1 MENHGPWPSQCI
13 DSTNILYQT
22 IGPIVTS
29 TIQFV
34 RPTVLK
40 ADLNK
45 QFRERFEDYEP
56 PRRRRPLIG
65 AKVFDGKYTLIDP
78 TEALHDDSG
87 RVIAE
92 RDRESIRMPPSLTL
106 SKIRSLKQ
114 QALFACVKAKIE
126 VSTCALACIY
136 FERICLDCRVD
147 KSNRRLSFAACLL
160 IAAKINEANSM
171 LAISD
176 GDEENKSDGLLPL
189 VMKVKQN
196 KKGVRVRSKL
206 CSFSQHMIKHPTCS
220 PFRYLRV
227 CWCFLRRSGPLRS
240 SNSML
245 LVCRCVL
252 G

>member
-1 MENHGPWPSQCI
+1 MGH
-13 DSTNILYQT
+13 QT

-65 AKVFDGKYTLIDP
+65 AKVIDGKYTLLGG
-78 TEALHDDSG
+78 LHDESG
-87 RVIAE
+87 LVIAE

-114 QALFACVKAKIE
+114 QALFACVNAKIE

-147 KSNRRLSFAACLL
+147 KSNRRLSFAACKCPRLCVSLL
-160 IAAKINEANSM
+160 HTA
-171 LAISD
+171 LTH
-176 GDEENKSDGLLPL
+176 LLHWHI
-189 VMKVKQN
+189 
-196 KKGVRVRSKL
+196 
-206 CSFSQHMIKHPTCS
+206 F
-220 PFRYLRV
+220 
-227 CWCFLRRSGPLRS
+227 RS
-240 SNSML
+240 SH
-245 LVCRCVL
+245 
-252 G
+252 GG